1 MKTHRISAILRMM
14 TFSLILIIGSTAV
27 FAQGRGHGHENR
39 SKEDKHSSRND
50 NRYDRGE
57 RGNRSK
63 DDQHSYRDD
72 RRYDR
77 SDRGRSYRYAAPA
90 YGHDRVYYSRAP
102 WGIHRPSVISHS
114 RGRLY
119 YYRGHYY
126 DYYPERGYFIV
137 EAPYG
142 YEFDEVPR
150 GFTRVWIDNAWCY
163 HRGDFYLRP
172 SAHGYIS
179 FNRPGL
185 SVGVGF

>member
-1 MKTHRISAILRMM
+1 MKTHRISGILK
-14 TFSLILIIGSTAV
+14 TLTISLLLTIGSTAL
-27 FAQGRGHGHENR
+27 FAQGRGHGRENKY
-39 SKEDKHSSRND
+39 KEDKH
-50 NRYDRGE
+50 YY
-57 RGNRSK
+57 K
-63 DDQHSYRDD
+63 DD
-72 RRYDR
+72 RRSYKGDR
-77 SDRGRSYRYAAPA
+77 DRSYRYAPSAH
-90 YGHDRVYYSRAP
+90 GHDRVYYSRAP
-102 WGIHRPSVISHS
+102 WGIHRPSIISHS

-172 SAHGYIS
+172 STHGYIS

-185 SVGVGF
+185 SIGASF